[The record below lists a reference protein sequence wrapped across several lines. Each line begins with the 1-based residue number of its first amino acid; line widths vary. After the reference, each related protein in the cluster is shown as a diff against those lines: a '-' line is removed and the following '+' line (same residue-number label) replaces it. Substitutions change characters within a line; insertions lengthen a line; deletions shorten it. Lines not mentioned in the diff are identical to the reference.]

1 MQRLQRARVQWSGL
15 TGDGYIPDVAYT
27 LRGPLHEDGSPEL
40 GFWGTPEDMTETNKR
55 ANGGDADLDDLS
67 AEQLDA
73 LPYGVIGVDGEG
85 QVTFYNATES
95 RLSGRAPDR
104 VIGRDFFRDVAP
116 CTHLPSC
123 HGRFLD
129 GVRRGHLST
138 EFTFVFGF
146 DPPIRVRVAM
156 RSARV
161 PGRYW
166 ITVHPIGVLAPS
178 AQRLVSRAAEEVV
191 ERRSRAE
198 PIGSDVC
205 EREPIHRP
213 GAVQPHAVMLAFHPV
228 ALTVA
233 ACSDNVADM
242 FGQGSDELLGKPLD
256 ELLPAE
262 AAAALRTALTDGTL
276 ADPARPLRR
285 DIRLGSEG
293 RPFAMAAHLHDDRV
307 IVELELLPDRPEDF
321 GAASPFRVADAVREL
336 RAAPTLARAASVCA
350 DEIRAMTGFER
361 VLVYRFDADWNGEA
375 IAESRV
381 ESWDDTLLGLRFP
394 ASDIP
399 AQARALYTR
408 APARWVVDRD
418 AVPAAV
424 LSGPP
429 VRNTAVDLTYAASR
443 ALSPVHLEYQRNLGV
458 NGSMSASILVKGA
471 LWGLVI
477 GHHRRP
483 HYVTPETRALAGL
496 VAEAF
501 ALRLHELASL
511 EAMREQGVALTAQNA
526 LLERLAGADDF
537 VAALTSSEKGAV
549 SLLDLFGA
557 TGAAVVSGER
567 VACVG
572 ITPSDKGLA
581 ELASWLRTTLPPDQQ
596 VFATDELSAHHAPAA
611 AWRESAS
618 GTLAAFVDEARQHLL
633 VWLRPEVTA
642 TVVWGGDPRKSVL
655 ADPSTRVVL
664 PRRSFERWV
673 EERRGR
679 AEPWAPW
686 QVGTTR
692 ALAVAIEGVVLRQG
706 RKIAELSAK
715 GEELSRALEAKDIL
729 AREIDH
735 RVKNS
740 LQIVAGVMLMQ
751 ARGVSDP
758 VARAAFE
765 DTYARVMSVARVHDT
780 LHRAE
785 DIENVDLGA
794 TLHRLCD
801 DLAFGM
807 TGAERRLAVATE
819 PGLMVPSRVAVA
831 LSLIATE
838 LVTNA
843 LKYAY
848 RPGEEGPVEV
858 SIRGRDGGGVELRVC
873 DAGRGL
879 SPGWEGKPSPDVS
892 GGLGMRVIRAM
903 LGRIGAEMAVEGDRN
918 PGACFTVRA

>member
-1 MQRLQRARVQWSGL
+1 MIGTDEWGNRS
-15 TGDGYIPDVAYT
+15 
-27 LRGPLHEDGSPEL
+27 
-40 GFWGTPEDMTETNKR
+40 GTP
-55 ANGGDADLDDLS
+55 LDDLS
-67 AEQLDA
+67 PEQLDA
-73 LPYGVIGVDGEG
+73 LPYGVIGVDSEG
-85 QVTFYNATES
+85 RVTSYNATEG
-95 RLSGRAPDR
+95 RLSGRSPDR
-104 VIGRDFFRDVAP
+104 VIGRDFFREVAP
-116 CTHLPSC
+116 CTHLPSF

-129 GVRRGHLST
+129 GVRRGHLAT

-146 DPPIRVRVAM
+146 DPPVRVRVAM
-156 RSARV
+156 RNARV

-166 ITVHPIGVLAPS
+166 ITVHPIGALAPS
-178 AQRLVSRAAEEVV
+178 AQRLVSRTAEEVV

-198 PIGSDVC
+198 PVDAGVC

-213 GAVQPHAVMLAFHPV
+213 GAVQPHAVMLAFHLA
-228 ALTVA
+228 ALTVD
-233 ACSDNVADM
+233 ACSDNVADT
-242 FGQGSDELLGKPLD
+242 FGRGPDELLGETLE
-256 ELLPAE
+256 ELLPTQLVGVLR
-262 AAAALRTALTDGTL
+262 AALAKGAL

-285 DIRLGSEG
+285 DIRLGAEG
-293 RPFAMAAHLHDDRV
+293 RPFTVAAHRHDERL
-307 IVELELLPDRPEDF
+307 IVELEALPERPEDF
-321 GAASPFRVADAVREL
+321 GAASPFQATDAVREL
-336 RAAPTLARAASVCA
+336 RAAPTLARASAVCA
-350 DEIRAMTGFER
+350 DEIHAMTGFER

-424 LSGPP
+424 LSGPQA
-429 VRNTAVDLTYAASR
+429 RNTAVDLTYVASR

-458 NGSMSASILVKGA
+458 NGSMSASILVEGA

-501 ALRLHELASL
+501 ALRLHELGSV
-511 EAMREQGVALTAQNA
+511 EAMREQGAALATQNV

-537 VAALTSSEKGAV
+537 VAALTSSGGGAA

-557 TGAAVVSGER
+557 NSAAVVSEGR

-572 ITPSDKGLA
+572 STPPCEELA
-581 ELASWLRTTLPPDQQ
+581 GLASWLRATLPPDQQ
-596 VFATDELSAHHAPAA
+596 VFATDDLSAHHAPAA

-618 GTLAAFVDEARQHLL
+618 GALAAFVDEARQHLL
-633 VWLRPEVTA
+633 VWLRPEITT

-655 ADPSTRVVL
+655 ADPSTCVVL

-686 QVGTTR
+686 QLGAAR
-692 ALAVAIEGVVLRQG
+692 ALAAAIEGVVLRQG

-780 LHRAE
+780 LHRSE

-794 TLHRLCD
+794 TLLRLCD
-801 DLAFGM
+801 DLASGM

-819 PGLMVPSRVAVA
+819 PGLMVPSGVAVA

-858 SIRGRDGGGVELRVC
+858 SIRGRNGGGVELRVC

-879 SPGWEGKPSPDVS
+879 PPGWESKPAPGTS

-903 LGRIGAEMAVEGDRN
+903 LGRIGADMAVEGDRN
-918 PGACFTVRA
+918 PGTCFTVRA